1 MVLILVIALGGALGA
16 MARYGLSGW
25 VQGFM
30 TTTFPLGTLV
40 VNVVG
45 SFLLGF
51 ALYLL
56 ESTAP
61 TTELRSFVTIGF
73 LGAFTTF
80 STFSYEAVVLLQG
93 GEWTRGG
100 LYVGGSLLLGL
111 MGILMGLGLGSFVL
125 QTRG

>member
-1 MVLILVIALGGALGA
+1 VLILVVALGGAFGA

-25 VQGFM
+25 VQGLM
-30 TTTFPLGTLV
+30 NTTFPLGTLV

-61 TTELRSFVTIGF
+61 TTEVRSFVTIGF

-100 LYVGGSLLLGL
+100 LYVGGSLVLGL
-111 MGILMGLGLGSFVL
+111 MGILMGLGLGSLVL
-125 QTRG
+125 QARG

>member
-1 MVLILVIALGGALGA
+1 MLILVVALGGAFGA

-30 TTTFPLGTLV
+30 NTTFPMGTLV

-45 SFLLGF
+45 SFLLGL

-61 TTELRSFVTIGF
+61 TTEIRSFVTIGF

-100 LYVGGSLLLGL
+100 LYVGGSLVLGL

>member
-1 MVLILVIALGGALGA
+1 MLLFVIGLGGALGA

-25 VQGFM
+25 VQGLVDS
-30 TTTFPLGTLV
+30 TFPLGTLA
-40 VNVVG
+40 VNVLG

-51 ALYLL
+51 SLYVL

-61 TTELRSFVTIGF
+61 TAEVRSLVTMGF

-80 STFSYEAVVLLQG
+80 STFSYEALVLLEG
-93 GEWTRGG
+93 GEWFRGG
-100 LYVGGSLLLGL
+100 LYIGGSLILGL
-111 MGILMGLGLGSFVL
+111 AGVLMGLGMGNLVL

>member
-1 MVLILVIALGGALGA
+1 MLLMVVALGGALGA

-25 VQGFM
+25 VQGWGS
-30 TTTFPLGTLV
+30 TTFPIGTMA
-40 VNVVG
+40 VNIVG
-45 SFLLGF
+45 SFLLGLS
-51 ALYLL
+51 LYLL

-61 TTELRSFVTIGF
+61 TAELRAFVTIGF

>member
-1 MVLILVIALGGALGA
+1 MLILVVALGGALGA

-25 VQGFM
+25 VQGLM
-30 TTTFPLGTLV
+30 NTTFPLGTLV

-61 TTELRSFVTIGF
+61 TTEVRSFVTIGF

-100 LYVGGSLLLGL
+100 LYVGGSLVLGL

>member
-1 MVLILVIALGGALGA
+1 MLLFVIGLGGALGA

-25 VQGFM
+25 VQGM
-30 TTTFPLGTLV
+30 VDSTFPLGTLA
-40 VNVVG
+40 VNVLG

-51 ALYLL
+51 SLYLL

-61 TTELRSFVTIGF
+61 TAEVRSLVTMGF

-80 STFSYEAVVLLQG
+80 STFSYEALVLLQG
-93 GEWTRGG
+93 GEWVRGG
-100 LYVGGSLLLGL
+100 LYIGGSLILGL
-111 MGILMGLGLGSFVL
+111 AGVLMGLGMGNLVL

>member
-1 MVLILVIALGGALGA
+1 MLILVVALGGAFGA
-16 MARYGLSGW
+16 MARYGASGW

-30 TTTFPLGTLV
+30 NTTFPLGTLV

-61 TTELRSFVTIGF
+61 TTEVRSFVTIGF

-93 GEWTRGG
+93 GEWARGG
-100 LYVGGSLLLGL
+100 LYVGGSLVLGL

>member
-1 MVLILVIALGGALGA
+1 M
-16 MARYGLSGW
+16 
-25 VQGFM
+25 
-30 TTTFPLGTLV
+30 
-40 VNVVG
+40 
-45 SFLLGF
+45 GF

-61 TTELRSFVTIGF
+61 TTEVRSFVTIGF

-80 STFSYEAVVLLQG
+80 STFSYEAGVLLQG

-100 LYVGGSLLLGL
+100 LYVGGSLVLGL

>member
-1 MVLILVIALGGALGA
+1 VLILVVALGGAFGA

-30 TTTFPLGTLV
+30 NTTFPLGTLV

-61 TTELRSFVTIGF
+61 TTEVRSFVTIGF

-100 LYVGGSLLLGL
+100 LYVGGSLVLGL

>member
-1 MVLILVIALGGALGA
+1 MLLFVIGLGGALGA

-25 VQGFM
+25 VQGLVDS
-30 TTTFPLGTLV
+30 TFPLGTLA
-40 VNVVG
+40 VNVLG

-51 ALYLL
+51 SLYLL

-61 TTELRSFVTIGF
+61 TAEVRSLVTMGF

-80 STFSYEAVVLLQG
+80 STFSYEALVLLEG
-93 GEWTRGG
+93 GEWFRGG
-100 LYVGGSLLLGL
+100 LYIGGSLILGL
-111 MGILMGLGLGSFVL
+111 AGVLMGLGMGNLVL